1 MRRTRALLALAV
13 SAIAA
18 EHAAGGASG
27 VDPAL
32 LAKWPRILVVVVAGL
47 CAVAGMAQT
56 GIPGDGL
63 FLVFAGLAGLVAGL
77 VAPCWIGYSFLVGTL
92 AVATVLGAYASG
104 WYTGLLALIVVS
116 LIVPATAGWLAG
128 YALVRARHLGIRA
141 AVRDP
146 RVVGAVAGIVAILVL
161 IWLVAMSFATN
172 PP

>member
-1 MRRTRALLALAV
+1 M
-13 SAIAA
+13 
-18 EHAAGGASG
+18 
-27 VDPAL
+27 DPAL

-63 FLVFAGLAGLVAGL
+63 FLVVAGLAGLVAGL

-92 AVATVLGAYASG
+92 AVATVVGAYSSG
-104 WYTGLLALIVVS
+104 WYTGLLALIVAS
-116 LIVPATAGWLAG
+116 LIVPATAGWLVG
-128 YALVRARHLGIRA
+128 YTLVRARHLGIRA

-146 RVVGAVAGIVAILVL
+146 RVLGAVVGIVAILVL
-161 IWLVAMSFATN
+161 IWLAAMSFATN

>member
-1 MRRTRALLALAV
+1 MA
-13 SAIAA
+13 S
-18 EHAAGGASG
+18 EDPAGGVSS
-27 VDPAL
+27 VDRDL

-56 GIPGDGL
+56 GIPGNGL
-63 FLVFAGLAGLVAGL
+63 FLVFAGVAGLVAGL

-92 AVATVLGAYASG
+92 AVATVLNAYASG

-116 LIVPATAGWLAG
+116 LIVPATAGWAVG
-128 YALVRARHLGIRA
+128 YALVRAHRLGIRA

-146 RVVGAVAGIVAILVL
+146 RVVGALAAVGSILAL
-161 IWLVAMSFATN
+161 IWYATVEFATN